1 MLELEIRFRVQH
13 HPVRTFLG
21 AVIVFR
27 SLHVLPLGFSERKSV
42 HVWVWEVYIATALIV
57 DHYYGYRV
65 HGWNWLTSHT
75 WADTCRCPQSQTPSE
90 RVRVR
95 RETCDLFC
103 LNKVWLLQMN
113 SNCWYYRVIRV
124 THTHAHREWPANTL
138 RICHTHTR
146 AVTETLQIYTSTH
159 AALRR
164 HTNKLACHADTF
176 THRCSSDDLKQ
187 KEAAKC
193 PLVLDVWILFSINQI
208 KPLMMMMSD
217 CPQRVKIRWKK
228 RQRFQSRVWNLQ
240 SNLNILCYRFF
251 FFYWG

>member
-1 MLELEIRFRVQH
+1 MLAFEILFRVQH
-13 HPVRTFLG
+13 HPVLTFLG

-27 SLHVLPLGFSERKSV
+27 SLHVLPLGFSEWKSV

-124 THTHAHREWPANTL
+124 TCTESDLQTL
-138 RICHTHTR
+138 SVSVTHTR

-159 AALRR
+159 KQTRMSRRHIHTPLLLRR
-164 HTNKLACHADTF
+164 FKTKRSCKMSSCLRCVNPVFNQSNKTI
-176 THRCSSDDLKQ
+176 DDDDVRLS
-187 KEAAKC
+187 AASE
-193 PLVLDVWILFSINQI
+193 D
-208 KPLMMMMSD
+208 
-217 CPQRVKIRWKK
+217 
-228 RQRFQSRVWNLQ
+228 QRFQSRVWNFQ

-251 FFYWG
+251 FLLRIKSGSVSRP

>member
-1 MLELEIRFRVQH
+1 MLEFEIRFRVQH
-13 HPVRTFLG
+13 HPVLTFLG

-27 SLHVLPLGFSERKSV
+27 SLHVLPLGFSEWKSV

-75 WADTCRCPQSQTPSE
+75 WADTCRCPQSQTPSA

-124 THTHAHREWPANTL
+124 THTRAHRESDLQTL
-138 RICHTHTR
+138 SVSVTHTR

-159 AALRR
+159 KQTRMSRRHIHTPLLLRR
-164 HTNKLACHADTF
+164 FKTKKSCKMSSCL
-176 THRCSSDDLKQ
+176 RCVN
-187 KEAAKC
+187 
-193 PLVLDVWILFSINQI
+193 PVF
-208 KPLMMMMSD
+208 
-217 CPQRVKIRWKK
+217 K
-228 RQRFQSRVWNLQ
+228 RGLTFQS
-240 SNLNILCYRFF
+240 IK
-251 FFYWG
+251 

>member
-1 MLELEIRFRVQH
+1 MLAFEIRFRVQH

-42 HVWVWEVYIATALIV
+42 RVWVWEVYIATALTV

-75 WADTCRCPQSQTPSE
+75 WADTCRCPQSQTPSA

-146 AVTETLQIYTSTH
+146 CNRNTLDLHIHPRSTVETHKQTRMSRKHIHTPLL
-159 AALRR
+159 LRR
-164 HTNKLACHADTF
+164 FKSKRSCKMSSCL
-176 THRCSSDDLKQ
+176 RCVNPVFSNGL
-187 KEAAKC
+187 
-193 PLVLDVWILFSINQI
+193 LFN
-208 KPLMMMMSD
+208 
-217 CPQRVKIRWKK
+217 
-228 RQRFQSRVWNLQ
+228 Q
-240 SNLNILCYRFF
+240 SNKTIDDDDVRLSAASED
-251 FFYWG
+251 

>member
-1 MLELEIRFRVQH
+1 MLAFEIRFRVQH
-13 HPVRTFLG
+13 HPVLTFLG

-27 SLHVLPLGFSERKSV
+27 SLDVLPLGFSEWKSV
-42 HVWVWEVYIATALIV
+42 HVWVWEVYIAAALIV

-124 THTHAHREWPANTL
+124 THTHAHTESDLQTL
-138 RICHTHTR
+138 SVSVTHTR

-159 AALRR
+159 KQTRMSRRHIHTPLLLRR
-164 HTNKLACHADTF
+164 FKTKKSC
-176 THRCSSDDLKQ
+176 K
-187 KEAAKC
+187 
-193 PLVLDVWILFSINQI
+193 ILFSAMGYFSINQI

-217 CPQRVKIRWKK
+217 CPQRVKISV
-228 RQRFQSRVWNLQ
+228 FRVECEIFRVIWT
-240 SNLNILCYRFF
+240 SCATGF

>member
-1 MLELEIRFRVQH
+1 MLAFEIRFRVQH

-42 HVWVWEVYIATALIV
+42 RVWVWEVYIATALIV

-124 THTHAHREWPANTL
+124 THTHAQRVTCKHSPYL
-138 RICHTHTR
+138 SHTHTR
-146 AVTETLQIYTSTH
+146 CNRNTTDLHIHPRSTVTDTQTNSHVTQTH
-159 AALRR
+159 SHSAA
-164 HTNKLACHADTF
+164 
-176 THRCSSDDLKQ
+176 
-187 KEAAKC
+187 
-193 PLVLDVWILFSINQI
+193 
-208 KPLMMMMSD
+208 
-217 CPQRVKIRWKK
+217 PQTI
-228 RQRFQSRVWNLQ
+228 
-240 SNLNILCYRFF
+240 
-251 FFYWG
+251 

>member
-1 MLELEIRFRVQH
+1 MLAFEIRFRVQH
-13 HPVRTFLG
+13 HPVLTFLG

-27 SLHVLPLGFSERKSV
+27 LLHVLPLGFSEWKSV
-42 HVWVWEVYIATALIV
+42 RVWVWEVYIATALIV

-124 THTHAHREWPANTL
+124 THTHAQRVTCKHSPYL
-138 RICHTHTR
+138 SHTHTR
-146 AVTETLQIYTSTH
+146 CNRNTTDLHIHPQTNSHVTQTH
-159 AALRR
+159 SHSAA
-164 HTNKLACHADTF
+164 
-176 THRCSSDDLKQ
+176 
-187 KEAAKC
+187 
-193 PLVLDVWILFSINQI
+193 
-208 KPLMMMMSD
+208 
-217 CPQRVKIRWKK
+217 PQTI
-228 RQRFQSRVWNLQ
+228 
-240 SNLNILCYRFF
+240 
-251 FFYWG
+251 